1 MQDLSETAIDEND
14 FFRRATLHIC
24 GSLDME
30 TATEGCLQYLSGVM
44 PADHMS
50 LILYD
55 RGLEVVRT
63 VLIASR
69 GKGRQMDRIIP
80 LPVPSEVLAGQDVM
94 GLFFVDRPDQ
104 PSVAVRI
111 INDPLLD
118 PAYCGPILQRLGM
131 TDSSLLVMRLTIEGK
146 YLGNLVLQTAG
157 KGRYSEQHA
166 RLLALLC
173 EPFAIALANMLKHQE
188 VLRLKDAL
196 AEDNEYLHRKLF
208 HSPHDTIVGADSG
221 LREVMDMVTQV
232 APLDSQV
239 LLLGETGVGKDVVA
253 HAIHHLSPRRGA
265 PFVKVNCGAMV
276 DTLLDSELFGH
287 EKGAFTGAV
296 SQKRGCFERADRG
309 TLYLDEVGELAPSG
323 QVRMLRVL
331 QYKEIQRVGGSMPIP
346 VNVRV
351 IAATNRNLDEM
362 VRTGQFR
369 EDLWFRLNVF
379 PIVIP
384 PLRDRKRD
392 LPELVNHFIQQKWR
406 ELRLP
411 APPVLA
417 PGAMRQLMV
426 YDWPGNIRELE
437 NVLERALIL
446 SKGLPLT
453 FERILGLRTAG
464 KPGEPMADA
473 DRSAALED
481 VVSNHI
487 RAVLQDTKGRIHGPE
502 GAARVLKINPSTLR
516 SKMQKLGIPY
526 KRRNP
531 LTQ

>member
-1 MQDLSETAIDEND
+1 MEDRNGTSIDEND
-14 FFRRATLHIC
+14 FFRQATLRIC

-30 TATEGCLQYLSGVM
+30 TAMRQCLQYLSQVM
-44 PADHMS
+44 PADHLS

-55 RGLEVVRT
+55 LGLEVVRT
-63 VLIASR
+63 VLIASPGE
-69 GKGRQMDRIIP
+69 GKQMDRPIP
-80 LPVPSEVLAGQDVM
+80 FHIPWKVLAKRDVM
-94 GLFFVDRPDQ
+94 NLLLVDRPDQ
-104 PSVAVRI
+104 AVVAVRI
-111 INDPLLD
+111 MNDPALD
-118 PAYCGPILQRLGM
+118 SVFSGPVLQSFGIV
-131 TDSSLLVMRLTIEGK
+131 DSSLLVMRLTIEGI
-146 YLGNLVLQTAG
+146 YLGNLVLRAAG
-157 KGRYSEQHA
+157 KGRYSEKHA

-173 EPFAIALANMLKHQE
+173 EPFAVALANVLKHQE
-188 VLRLKDAL
+188 VLQLKDAL

-208 HSPHDTIVGADSG
+208 YPSDDTIIGADGG
-221 LREVMDMVTQV
+221 LREIMDMVRQV

-253 HAIHHLSPRRGA
+253 HAIHHSSPRRDA
-265 PFVKVNCGAMV
+265 PFVKVNCGAIA

-287 EKGAFTGAV
+287 EKGAFTGAMV
-296 SQKRGCFERADRG
+296 QKRGCFERADRG
-309 TLYLDEVGELAPSG
+309 TIFLDEVGELAPSG

-331 QYKEIQRVGGSMPIP
+331 QYKEIQRVGGSTPIP
-346 VNVRV
+346 VNVRI

-384 PLRDRKRD
+384 PLRQRKGD
-392 LPELVNHFIQQKWR
+392 APALVHHFIQRKWR

-411 APPVLA
+411 APPALA
-417 PGAMRQLMV
+417 PGAMSQLLA

-446 SKGLPLT
+446 SRGLPLR
-453 FERILGLRTAG
+453 FEQILGLRAAD
-464 KPGEPMADA
+464 KPEEPNAKA
-473 DRSAALED
+473 NHSAALDD

-487 RAVLQDTKGRIHGPE
+487 RGILQHTKGKIHGPE
-502 GAARVLKINPSTLR
+502 GAARVLRINPSTLR

-526 KRRNP
+526 KRG
-531 LTQ
+531 THSI